1 MNSNEAENQ
10 ILEDSNEAGGDGGRL
25 FVDLGSGAGA
35 IPVRAE
41 SGKNQFL
48 RSSHT
53 GVVAFMLVLA
63 AGGIW
68 GMRWL
73 GLGVR
78 SAGAEV
84 AIDIEREA
92 LPAIAAGKF
101 TELMTELERGDH
113 PVQIPLAKLTKKSPF
128 ELEVDDAEV
137 IRDSTMETDQERA
150 ARLAEEDRIRKQ
162 KKREKKIKTELAK
175 LKLFA
180 VVGGRNP
187 AARINM
193 SVVREGDMIADLFT
207 VTAIHARSV
216 ILECDGEQHEL
227 ELAGKSGGS

>member
-1 MNSNEAENQ
+1 MNSSEIDNQ
-10 ILEDSNEAGGDGGRL
+10 IVDESGDGSSDGGRL
-25 FVDLGSGAGA
+25 FVDLGAGAGA

-68 GMRWL
+68 GMRWM

-84 AIDIEREA
+84 AIDIERESQ
-92 LPAIAAGKF
+92 PAIAAGKF
-101 TELMTELERGDH
+101 GELMTELERGDH
-113 PVQIPLAKLTKKSPF
+113 PVQIPLSKLTKKSPF
-128 ELEVDDAEV
+128 ELDVDVPEV
-137 IRDSTMETDQERA
+137 IRDDTVETEAERA
-150 ARLAEEDRIRKQ
+150 ARLEEEDRIRARV
-162 KKREKKIKTELAK
+162 KREKKIKTELAK

-180 VVGGRNP
+180 IVGGRNP

-193 SVVREGDMIADLFT
+193 SVVREGDMVADLFT
-207 VTAIHARSV
+207 VTEIRARSV
-216 ILECDGEQHEL
+216 VLECDGKLHEI
-227 ELAGKSGGS
+227 ELASKSGRR

>member
-1 MNSNEAENQ
+1 MSNNEMDNQ
-10 ILEDSNEAGGDGGRL
+10 TLETSGDSNSEGGRL
-25 FVDLGSGAGA
+25 FVDLGAGTGA

-41 SGKNQFL
+41 SGKNKIL

-68 GMRWL
+68 GMRWM

-78 SAGAEV
+78 SASAEV
-84 AIDIEREA
+84 GIDIEREA
-92 LPAIAAGKF
+92 QPAIAAGKF
-101 TELMTELERGDH
+101 GELMTELERGDH
-113 PVQIPLAKLTKKSPF
+113 PVQIPIAKLTKKSPF
-128 ELEVDDAEV
+128 ELEVDPAKV
-137 IRDSTMETDQERA
+137 IRETPVESESERA
-150 ARLAEEDRIRKQ
+150 ARLAEEERARAQAQRKT
-162 KKREKKIKTELAK
+162 KIETELAK

-193 SVVREGDMIADLFT
+193 SVVREGDMVSDLFT
-207 VTAIHARSV
+207 VTEIRARSV
-216 ILECDGEQHEL
+216 IIECDGEQHEL
-227 ELAGKSGGS
+227 ELAGKSGGH